1 MGRLVSRAVP
11 ALALILQAAQVAYAA
26 DCSLADGEAAE
37 SCSSAGAAGHEPDSD
52 LVNLLAHRLRSEHL
66 HVRLQG
72 GESEGRAGAQPQ
84 AQAKANNDNV
94 PIYHLLGPSGNS
106 MGVTMDVQIG
116 TPPQAVRVL
125 LDTGSST
132 LGVPGAQT
140 SGSMPECQS
149 TGDWE
154 ASYRGGSCAVGGY
167 TPANSSTVVFWTPDT
182 PGCNSS
188 TMIPGMDTEAC
199 GFLVAYADGSGM
211 QGPIVN
217 DTVKL
222 GSMSADVSF
231 GSVYVIKNGQA
242 PFQEAPAA
250 GIMGLAGE
258 LNNCL
263 RGDPSTDKTCR
274 PPAFASVLEANGHA
288 QAFGMCLGDIG
299 APGVMTLGGGDPQFY
314 SGDVYNATLVMNG
327 TRHND
332 GVNQNAGYYS
342 FKYLGVGIN
351 GHDSGLPGG
360 LGIVDT
366 GDANSEITP
375 AMADALNN
383 ISTIP
388 CETNA
393 DCIVNVQ
400 MEGFCLSLVDILTC
414 DGDTC
419 GFQFT
424 TSLNDTIG
432 MQPGLDGVML
442 GYSSLRRLY
451 PIFDYT
457 GHSVGFANR
466 SDVPCQVPCSSHVT
480 LEGCSVSEGCTW
492 SGDACSG
499 TASGGNTDGGSI
511 VTPGS
516 CFS

>member
-1 MGRLVSRAVP
+1 
-11 ALALILQAAQVAYAA
+11 
-26 DCSLADGEAAE
+26 
-37 SCSSAGAAGHEPDSD
+37 
-52 LVNLLAHRLRSEHL
+52 
-66 HVRLQG
+66 VRLQG

-84 AQAKANNDNV
+84 AQAKPNNENV
-94 PIYHLLGPSGNS
+94 PIYHLLASDGSS

-116 TPPQAVRVL
+116 TPPRSVRVL

-132 LGVPGAQT
+132 LGVPGPQT

-154 ASYRGGSCAVGGY
+154 ASYRGGSCVVGGY

-182 PGCNSS
+182 PGCNSP
-188 TMIPGMDTEAC
+188 TMLPGMDTEAC
-199 GFLVAYADGSGM
+199 GFLVSYGDGSGM

-217 DTVKL
+217 DTVKF

-231 GSVYVIKNGQA
+231 GAIYIIKDGDSN
-242 PFQEAPAA
+242 FQEPPAA
-250 GIMGLAGE
+250 GIMGLAGKV
-258 LNNCL
+258 NNCL
-263 RGDPSTDKTCR
+263 PGGGNSTGETCR

-314 SGDVYNATLVMNG
+314 SGDVYNATLVMKGTSNG
-327 TRHND
+327 MK
-332 GVNQNAGYYS
+332 NAGFYS
-342 FKYLGVGIN
+342 IKYLGVGMN

-366 GDANSEITP
+366 GDSNSEITP
-375 AMADALNN
+375 AMAEALSNA
-383 ISTIP
+383 SLP

-414 DGDTC
+414 DGGAC

-424 TSLNDTIG
+424 TSLNDTTDLS
-432 MQPGLDGVML
+432 PGVGGLML
-442 GYSSLRRLY
+442 GYSSLRQLY

-480 LEGCSVSEGCTW
+480 MEGCSVSEGCTW

-499 TASGGNTDGGSI
+499 TAIGGNTAGGSI